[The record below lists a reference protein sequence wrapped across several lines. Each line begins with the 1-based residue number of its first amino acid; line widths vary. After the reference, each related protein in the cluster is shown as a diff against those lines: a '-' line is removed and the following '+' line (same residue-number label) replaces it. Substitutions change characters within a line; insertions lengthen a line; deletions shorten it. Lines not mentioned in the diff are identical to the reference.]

1 MGIPFHSLAT
11 GYETLKRHLPLKV
24 VVFLPIPP
32 VSRRYLQ
39 HRKAKGIHSRSF
51 VLSRAG
57 NALVSWVL
65 IALLRNKVMRTP
77 YAIRRKGKASTSYSI
92 QYPSFLFFPRDWC
105 LEESTQN
112 GMHTSLVSRCLSRTC
127 MTESSGDEW

>member
-1 MGIPFHSLAT
+1 MGIPFHSLTT
-11 GYETLKRHLPLKV
+11 GYETLKRHLRLKV
-24 VVFLPIPP
+24 GVFLPSPLA
-32 VSRRYLQ
+32 SRRYLQ

-57 NALVSWVL
+57 NALVSWVV
-65 IALLRNKVMRTP
+65 IVLLRNKVMRTP

-92 QYPSFLFFPRDWC
+92 QYPSFLFLPRDWC
-105 LEESTQN
+105 LVESTQD
-112 GMHTSLVSRCLSRTC
+112 GMLTSLVSGCLSRTC